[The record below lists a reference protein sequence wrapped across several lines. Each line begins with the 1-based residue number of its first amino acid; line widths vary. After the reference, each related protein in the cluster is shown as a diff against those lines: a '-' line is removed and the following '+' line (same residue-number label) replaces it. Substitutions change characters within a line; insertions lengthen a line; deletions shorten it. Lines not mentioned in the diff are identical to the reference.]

1 MVLMIHKIVI
11 LYLFELCMSDQ
22 FARVSMLKML
32 TSFTKRTFFGQ
43 PVKFHYHKKYGQ
55 THMYLVRPSCPA
67 INISFL
73 VS

>member
-1 MVLMIHKIVI
+1 MVLIIYKIVI
-11 LYLFELCMSDQ
+11 LCLFELCMSDQ
-22 FARVSMLKML
+22 VSLLKML
-32 TSFTKRTFFGQ
+32 TSFTKRTFLGQ